1 MIEDD
6 ELLTIQEAADRCKI
20 KHVKMRAIIARKEL
34 RIVRLGDKSIRIAP
48 SELKRWWEKK
58 QREPY
63 APVKVNRRADGK

>member
-6 ELLTIQEAADRCKI
+6 ELLTIREAAARCKI
-20 KHVKMRAIIARKEL
+20 KDDLMRSIIARKEL
-34 RIVRLGDKSIRIAP
+34 RIVRLGDHSIRISP

-63 APVKVNRRADGK
+63 VPLRINRRAKTK

>member
-6 ELLTIQEAADRCKI
+6 ELLTIKEAADRCKI
-20 KHVKMRAIIARKEL
+20 KHELMRSIIARKEL
-34 RIVRLGDKSIRIAP
+34 RIVRLGDHSIRIAP

-63 APVKVNRRADGK
+63 VPLRINRRAKAK

>member
-6 ELLTIQEAADRCKI
+6 ELLTIREAADRCKV
-20 KHVKMRAIIARKEL
+20 KHELIRAIIARKEL

-63 APVKVNRRADGK
+63 VPVRVNRRAAK